1 VSSSSAGAAV
11 QLADGSALEF
21 DAAILTVACPQIL
34 NLCPDLNESEQRRL
48 RSVVYQGIVCPSL
61 LLRRP
66 LRSYYVTNITDEW
79 VPYTAVIEMTALVDR
94 ERFGGHTLVYLPRYL
109 SQTSPV
115 WQQSDGEIVGTFTQ
129 ALLRMYPELRESDVS
144 AWQVGRAREVLAIS
158 TLNYSRDS
166 LPPSRTSLDNV
177 FIANSAQIAS
187 GTLNVNETVGLAN
200 RKAKELVPLLR
211 RARRS
216 EVEAPV

>member
-1 VSSSSAGAAV
+1 
-11 QLADGSALEF
+11 
-21 DAAILTVACPQIL
+21 
-34 NLCPDLNESEQRRL
+34 
-48 RSVVYQGIVCPSL
+48 
-61 LLRRP
+61 
-66 LRSYYVTNITDEW
+66 
-79 VPYTAVIEMTALVDR
+79 
-94 ERFGGHTLVYLPRYL
+94 
-109 SQTSPV
+109 
-115 WQQSDGEIVGTFTQ
+115 
-129 ALLRMYPELRESDVS
+129 
-144 AWQVGRAREVLAIS
+144 VLAIS

-211 RARRS
+211 RARPS